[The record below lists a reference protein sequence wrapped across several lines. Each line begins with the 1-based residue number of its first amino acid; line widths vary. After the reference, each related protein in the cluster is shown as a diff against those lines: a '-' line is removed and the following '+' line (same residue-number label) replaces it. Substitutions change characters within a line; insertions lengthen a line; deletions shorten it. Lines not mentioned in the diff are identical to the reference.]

1 MNLDWGIVW
10 DSRHALLEGAGMTVL
25 LTVAT
30 MALAVPGGIVL
41 ALMRLSSNRLAS
53 KAATV
58 FVEFFR
64 NLPLILVIYWAFYVM
79 PMALDVQLALDDRA
93 GGAGAEHLGL
103 QLRDLP
109 RRHQFH
115 PQGPD
120 GSGAGD
126 GHVAAPG
133 HVQGADPT
141 GGAACCRCWPAP
153 PVQGHLAGVGDR
165 GERAGLRLD
174 ADPRAVLPRAGNA
187 DRDGGDLLADGLSPG
202 QAGRLDPPQVRSQ
215 E

>member
-115 PQGPD
+115 PQGSD

-133 HVQGADPT
+133 HVQGADPA
-141 GGAACCRCWPAP
+141 GGATRAAGAGQHLGLVVQATPRWCR
-153 PVQGHLAGVGDR
+153 
-165 GERAGLRLD
+165 
-174 ADPRAVLPRAGNA
+174 
-187 DRDGGDLLADGLSPG
+187 
-202 QAGRLDPPQVRSQ
+202 
-215 E
+215 